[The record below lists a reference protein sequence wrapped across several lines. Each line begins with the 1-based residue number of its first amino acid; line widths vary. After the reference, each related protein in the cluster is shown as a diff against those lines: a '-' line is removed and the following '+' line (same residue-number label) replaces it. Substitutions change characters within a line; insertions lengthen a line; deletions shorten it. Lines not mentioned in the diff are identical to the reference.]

1 MRYASVDHFLTGA
14 SAVLAK
20 GPIGIIYADDNIEI
34 DSTISH
40 HLARGPKVL
49 IVFGH
54 KSFVIAPELSD
65 LVHYIEYD
73 VFTENGLPL
82 AVNRLLDA
90 APEKV
95 WFYYS
100 YNAEYLFHAFS
111 EHRTIAELTTF
122 CAEERRD
129 SVLTY
134 VIDLYPGDLQR
145 TDSGISLSDAYIDRT
160 GYYALGRKDKE
171 NNYEERQLDF
181 FGGLRW
187 RFEEYVLPRYR
198 RIDRV
203 SIFRNK
209 RGLQLLP
216 DHRLNIPEYNTY
228 ACPWHHSPT
237 AVMAS
242 FRTARALRR
251 NPGSR
256 FDIKSFMW
264 HNSVPFTWNSQQLLS
279 LGLME
284 PGQWF

>member
-1 MRYASVDHFLTGA
+1 MRYPSIDHFLANA
-14 SAVLAK
+14 STLLAK
-20 GPIGIIYADDNIEI
+20 GPIGIIYADDTIEVE
-34 DSTISH
+34 STISH
-40 HLARGPKVL
+40 HLARGLRVL
-49 IVFGH
+49 IVLGH
-54 KSFVIAPELSD
+54 PSFSIAPELAD

-73 VFTENGLPL
+73 VFAENGLPR
-82 AVNRLLDA
+82 AVNRLLAA

-95 WFYYS
+95 WFYYCYS
-100 YNAEYLFHAFS
+100 GEYLFHAFS
-111 EHRTIAELTTF
+111 EYRSLGELTTF

-134 VIDLYPGDLQR
+134 VIDLYPSDIQR
-145 TDSGISLSDAYIDRT
+145 NDSGVSLSDAYLDRT

-203 SIFRNK
+203 SVFRNV
-209 RGLQLLP
+209 RGLELLP
-216 DHRLNIPEYNTY
+216 DHRLNMAEYNTY

-237 AVMAS
+237 AVIAS
-242 FRTARALRR
+242 FRTAKALRR
-251 NPGSR
+251 NPGSK

-264 HNSVPFTWNSQQLLS
+264 HNSVPFTWNSQQLLDF
-279 LGLME
+279 GLME